1 MSAYLL
7 LGVSGG
13 CVAYI
18 YLSQWVIVGKLDY
31 FGEGFLDYSGENPFS
46 FFDTVMNSLGSRR
59 HECATTIKG

>member
-1 MSAYLL
+1 

-31 FGEGFLDYSGENPFS
+31 FGEYFGFLDYSGENP
-46 FFDTVMNSLGSRR
+46 GRGY
-59 HECATTIKG
+59 HTICQA